1 VLDLQNLVSVASSA
15 SAALHTYVILDFIL
29 PKRSPLVP
37 AGNRGRAR
45 GQPAELPQF
54 SMQLRQ
60 KLHPVREDDN
70 EDVDDGLPYRQF
82 AEYLDDDAP
91 AEDES
96 DGDVDMYE
104 WDETTLYEHFLSDGY
119 VGFLVAS

>member
-1 VLDLQNLVSVASSA
+1 
-15 SAALHTYVILDFIL
+15 
-29 PKRSPLVP
+29 
-37 AGNRGRAR
+37 
-45 GQPAELPQF
+45 
-54 SMQLRQ
+54 MQLRQ

-104 WDETTLYEHFLSDGY
+104 WDETTLYEHFLSDEY
-119 VGFLVAS
+119 VWFLVTSLSCLLVSLAESRKKQNATE